1 LKKLITPENMEILL
15 IMIETELGNLRRS
28 HYSDQINASMDGSEV
43 TVMGWVLTVRGH
55 GNISFATIKD
65 KNGSLSIIAK
75 KGDCSDEIRE
85 KISTLKAHSSI
96 GVTGKVKSSEKA
108 PGGYEIIPTELRVYS
123 EVSKIPPFE
132 PTVKT
137 VKNIDTRLEVR
148 PIDLRRNVLQ
158 HVFKTRSLVLKTI
171 RDYFNDQNFVEI
183 NTPKMIATATEGGA
197 ALFPIF
203 YYNKEAF
210 LAQSPQ
216 LYKEQLTMSFE
227 KVFEIAPIFRA
238 EPSRTNRH
246 LAEAISID
254 LEEAFVDYND
264 VMNRI
269 EEIIKVSINAVNDY
283 IKNNPDS
290 EFTPTPVPEKIPRYT
305 YDDLVDR
312 MQKAGAKT
320 EWGDDLYPS
329 NLKKIGLDGFYF
341 ITDWPLGPKP
351 FYVKDSKSNPKISE
365 SFDLMFGDLELS
377 SGSTRIEKRD
387 ELAQRMNNKGMK
399 TDSFEYH
406 LNAFDYGVPPH
417 AGCGIGLERLIMALT
432 GTENIRDT
440 TFYPRDVDR
449 LTP

>member
-1 LKKLITPENMEILL
+1 
-15 IMIETELGNLRRS
+15 MIETELGSLRRS
-28 HYSDQINASMDGSEV
+28 HYSNEINPTMDGTQV
-43 TVMGWVLTVRGH
+43 TVMGWVLTIRGH
-55 GNISFATIKD
+55 GNISFGTIRD
-65 KNGSLSIIAK
+65 KNGDLSIVAK
-75 KGDCSDEIRE
+75 KGDCPDEIRE
-85 KISTLKAHSSI
+85 KISSLKAHSSI
-96 GVTGKVKSSEKA
+96 AITGNVKASEKA
-108 PGGYEIIPTELRVYS
+108 PSGFEIIPTELRIFS
-123 EVSKIPPFE
+123 EVEKIPPFE

-148 PIDLRRNVLQ
+148 PIDLRRDVLQ
-158 HVFKTRSLVLKTI
+158 HVFKTRSLVLKSI
-171 RDYFNDQNFVEI
+171 REYFGKQNFVEI
-183 NTPKMIATATEGGA
+183 NTPKIIATATEGGA

-216 LYKEQLTMSFE
+216 LYKEQLIMSFE

-269 EEIIKVSINAVNDY
+269 EEIIKVSIQAVNEYAKD
-283 IKNNPDS
+283 NPLS
-290 EFTPTPVPEKIPRYT
+290 EFPVIKVPEHIPRYT
-305 YDDLVDR
+305 YDELADK

-341 ITDWPLGPKP
+341 ITDWPLAPKP
-351 FYVKDSKSNPKISE
+351 FYVKDSKSNPKVSE
-365 SFDLMFGDLELS
+365 SFDLMYGDLELS

-387 ELAQRMNNKGMK
+387 ELAERMKNKGMK
-399 TDSFEYH
+399 TDAFEYH
-406 LNAFDYGVPPH
+406 LEAFDYGVPPH
-417 AGCGIGLERLIMALT
+417 AGCGIGLERLIMVLT

>member
-1 LKKLITPENMEILL
+1 
-15 IMIETELGNLRRS
+15 MIETELGTLRRS
-28 HYSDQINASMDGSEV
+28 HYSDEINSSMDGTQV
-43 TVMGWVLTVRGH
+43 TVMGWVLTIRGH
-55 GNISFATIKD
+55 GNISFATIRD
-65 KNGSLSIIAK
+65 KNGDLSIVAK
-75 KGDCSDEIRE
+75 KGDCPDEIRE
-85 KISTLKAHSSI
+85 KISSLKAHSSI
-96 GVTGKVKSSEKA
+96 AITGNVKASEKA
-108 PGGYEIIPTELRVYS
+108 PNGFEIIPTELRVFS
-123 EVSKIPPFE
+123 DVEKIPPFE

-148 PIDLRRNVLQ
+148 PIDLRRDVLQ
-158 HVFKTRSLVLKTI
+158 HIFKTRSLVLKSI
-171 RDYFNDQNFVEI
+171 RDYFGNQNFVEI

-269 EEIIKVSINAVNDY
+269 EEIIKVSIQTVNDY
-283 IKNNPDS
+283 TKDNPES
-290 EFTPTPVPEKIPRYT
+290 GFPEITVPQTIPRYT
-305 YDDLVDR
+305 YDELIDK

-341 ITDWPLGPKP
+341 ITDWPLAPKP
-351 FYVKDSKSNPKISE
+351 FYVKDSKSNPKVSE
-365 SFDLMFGDLELS
+365 SFDLMYGDLELS

-387 ELAQRMNNKGMK
+387 ELAERMKNKGMK
-399 TDSFEYH
+399 TDAFEYH
-406 LNAFDYGVPPH
+406 LGAFDYGVPPH
-417 AGCGIGLERLIMALT
+417 AGCGIGLERLIMVLT

>member
-1 LKKLITPENMEILL
+1 
-15 IMIETELGNLRRS
+15 MIETELGTLRRS
-28 HYSDQINASMDGSEV
+28 HYSNEITSAMDGTKV
-43 TVMGWVLTVRGH
+43 TVMGWILTVRSH
-55 GNISFATIKD
+55 GNISFATIRD
-65 KNGSLSIIAK
+65 KNGDLSIVAK
-75 KGDCSDEIRE
+75 KGDCPDEIRE
-85 KISTLKAHSSI
+85 KISSLKAHSSVAI
-96 GVTGKVKSSEKA
+96 TGNVKASEKA
-108 PGGYEIIPTELRVYS
+108 PSGFEIIPTDMRVFS
-123 EVSKIPPFE
+123 EVEKIPPFE

-148 PIDLRRNVLQ
+148 PIDLRRDVLQ
-158 HVFKTRSLVLKTI
+158 HIFKTRSLVLKSI
-171 RDYFNDQNFVEI
+171 RDYFNNQNFVEI

-227 KVFEIAPIFRA
+227 KIFEIAPIFRA

-269 EEIIKVSINAVNDY
+269 EEIIKVSIQTVNDY
-283 IKNNPDS
+283 SKENPDS
-290 EFTPTPVPEKIPRYT
+290 GFPEIKVPKSIPRYS
-305 YDDLVDR
+305 YDELVDK

-341 ITDWPLGPKP
+341 ITDWPLAPKP
-351 FYVKDSKSNPKISE
+351 FYVKDSKSNPKVSE
-365 SFDLMFGDLELS
+365 SFDLMYGDLELS

-387 ELAQRMNNKGMK
+387 ELADRMKNKGMK
-399 TDSFEYH
+399 TDAFEYH
-406 LNAFDYGVPPH
+406 LGAFDYGVPPH
-417 AGCGIGLERLIMALT
+417 AGCGIGLERLIMVLT

>member
-1 LKKLITPENMEILL
+1 
-15 IMIETELGNLRRS
+15 MIKTELGTLRRS
-28 HYSDQINASMDGSEV
+28 HYSDELNPSMDGLEV
-43 TVMGWVLTVRGH
+43 TVMGWVLTIRGH
-55 GNISFATIKD
+55 GNISFVTIRD
-65 KNGSLSIIAK
+65 KNGDIPIVAK
-75 KGDCSDEIRE
+75 KGDCPDELRE
-85 KISTLKAHSSI
+85 KLSTLKAHSSI
-96 GVTGKVKSSEKA
+96 AIIGKIKSSEKA
-108 PGGYEIIPTELRVYS
+108 PTGFEIIPIELRVFS
-123 EVSKIPPFE
+123 DVEKIPPFE
-132 PTVKT
+132 PLAKT

-148 PIDLRRNVLQ
+148 PIDLRRKTLQ
-158 HVFKTRSLVLKTI
+158 HIFNARSHVLKSI
-171 RDYFNDQNFVEI
+171 RDYFYQQNFTEI

-197 ALFPIF
+197 ALFAIF

-227 KVFEIAPIFRA
+227 KVFEIGPIFRA

-269 EEIIKVSINAVNDY
+269 EEIIKISINTVNDY
-283 IKNNPDS
+283 AKNNADV
-290 EFTPTPVPEKIPRYT
+290 EFVIPPVPEYIPRYS
-305 YDDLVDR
+305 YDELVEK

-329 NLKKIGLDGFYF
+329 NLKKIGVEGFYF
-341 ITDWPLGPKP
+341 IKDWPLGPKP
-351 FYVKDSKSNPKISE
+351 FYVKDSKTNPKISE

-377 SGSTRIEKRD
+377 SGSTRIEKRH
-387 ELAQRMNNKGMK
+387 ELEERMKNKGMK
-399 TDSFEYH
+399 IDAFEYH
-406 LNAFDYGVPPH
+406 LGAFDYGVPPH

-432 GTENIRDT
+432 GTENIRDV

>member
-1 LKKLITPENMEILL
+1 
-15 IMIETELGNLRRS
+15 MIETELGNLRRS
-28 HYSDQINASMDGSEV
+28 HYSDQINPSMDGSEV
-43 TVMGWVLTVRGH
+43 TIMGWVLTVRGH

-65 KNGSLSIIAK
+65 KNGSLSVIAK

-85 KISTLKAHSSI
+85 KISSLKAHSSI

-123 EVSKIPPFE
+123 EVTKIPPFE

-148 PIDLRRNVLQ
+148 PIDLRRNNLQ
-158 HVFKTRSLVLKTI
+158 HVFKIRSLVLKTI

-269 EEIIKVSINAVNDY
+269 EEIIKVSINAVNEY

-290 EFTPTPVPEKIPRYT
+290 EFTPTPVPEIIPRYT
-305 YDDLVDR
+305 YDDLVER

-351 FYVKDSKSNPKISE
+351 FYVKDSKANPKISE

-387 ELAQRMNNKGMK
+387 ELAQRMSNKGMK

-417 AGCGIGLERLIMALT
+417 AGCGIGLERLIMSLT

>member
-1 LKKLITPENMEILL
+1 
-15 IMIETELGNLRRS
+15 MIETELGTLRRS
-28 HYSDQINASMDGSEV
+28 HYSNEISSSMDGTQV

-55 GNISFATIKD
+55 GNISFATVRD
-65 KNGSLSIIAK
+65 KNGDISIVAK
-75 KGDCSDEIRE
+75 KDDCPDEIRE
-85 KISTLKAHSSI
+85 KISSLKAHSSVS
-96 GVTGKVKSSEKA
+96 VTGNVKASEKA
-108 PGGYEIIPTELRVYS
+108 PSGFEIIPTELRVFS
-123 EVSKIPPFE
+123 DVEKIPPFE
-132 PTVKT
+132 PTAKT

-148 PIDLRRNVLQ
+148 PIDLRRDALQ
-158 HVFKTRSLVLKTI
+158 HIFKARSFVLKSI
-171 RDYFNDQNFVEI
+171 REYFADQSFVEI

-269 EEIIKVSINAVNDY
+269 EEIIKTSIQTVNDY
-283 IKNNPDS
+283 VKDNPGAEFTVPKIPDS
-290 EFTPTPVPEKIPRYT
+290 IPRYS

-341 ITDWPLGPKP
+341 ITDWPLAPKP
-351 FYVKDSKSNPKISE
+351 FYVKDSKTNPKVSE

-387 ELAQRMNNKGMK
+387 ELEERMKNKGMN

-406 LNAFDYGVPPH
+406 LAAFDYGVPPH

>member
-1 LKKLITPENMEILL
+1 
-15 IMIETELGNLRRS
+15 MIGTELGNLRRT
-28 HYSDQINASMDGSEV
+28 HYSSDLSSNLDGKEV
-43 TVMGWVLTVRGH
+43 TVMGWVLSVRGH
-55 GNISFATIKD
+55 GNISFISLRD
-65 KNGSLSIIAK
+65 KNGEIQIIAK
-75 KGDCSDEIRE
+75 AGSCPDEIRE
-85 KISTLKAHSSI
+85 KISNLKPHSSI
-96 GVTGKVKSSEKA
+96 GISGTVKLSEKA
-108 PGGYEIIPTELRVYS
+108 PNGVEIIPKELSVFS
-123 EVSKIPPFE
+123 EVEKIPPFE
-132 PTVKT
+132 PQAKT

-148 PIDLRRNVLQ
+148 PIDLRRRTLQ
-158 HVFKTRSLVLKTI
+158 HVFNVRNSVLKSI
-171 RDYFNDQNFVEI
+171 RNYFNSEEFVEI

-254 LEEAFVDYND
+254 FEEAFVNYED

-269 EEIIKVSINAVNDY
+269 ENILKEAVSSVKAYSKENTDTEFNV
-283 IKNNPDS
+283 PDI
-290 EFTPTPVPEKIPRYT
+290 PEKIPRYT
-305 YDDLVDR
+305 YTELVEK
-312 MQKAGAKT
+312 MKNVGAKT

-329 NLKKIGLDGFYF
+329 NLKKAGLDGFYF
-341 ITDWPLGPKP
+341 IKDWPMGPKP
-351 FYVKDSKSNPKISE
+351 FYVKVNKKDPKISE

-387 ELAQRMNNKGMK
+387 ELEERMKNKGMK
-399 TDSFEYH
+399 TDAFEYH
-406 LNAFDYGVPPH
+406 LGAFDYGVPPH
-417 AGCGIGLERLIMALT
+417 AGCGIGLERLMMALT
-432 GTENIRDT
+432 GTENIRDV

>member
-1 LKKLITPENMEILL
+1 
-15 IMIETELGNLRRS
+15 MIETELGTLRRS
-28 HYSDQINASMDGSEV
+28 HYSNEINPSMNGKTV
-43 TVMGWVLTVRGH
+43 TVMGWVLTIRGH
-55 GNISFATIKD
+55 GNISFGTIRD
-65 KNGSLSIIAK
+65 KNGDLSIVAK
-75 KGDCSDEIRE
+75 KGDCPDDIRE
-85 KISTLKAHSSI
+85 KISSLKAHSSI
-96 GVTGKVKSSEKA
+96 AVIGTVKSSEKA
-108 PGGYEIIPTELRVYS
+108 PSGFEIIPTELRVFS
-123 EVSKIPPFE
+123 DVEKIPPFE

-158 HVFKTRSLVLKTI
+158 HIFKTRSLVLKSI
-171 RDYFNDQNFVEI
+171 RDYFGNQNFVEI

-269 EEIIKVSINAVNDY
+269 EEIIKVSIHSVNDY
-283 IKNNPDS
+283 AKDNPSS
-290 EFTPTPVPEKIPRYT
+290 EFPTLSIPENIPRYT
-305 YDDLVDR
+305 YDELVEK
-312 MQKAGAKT
+312 MQKAGANT

-341 ITDWPLGPKP
+341 ITDWPLAPKP
-351 FYVKDSKSNPKISE
+351 FYVKDSKSNPKVSE
-365 SFDLMFGDLELS
+365 SFDLMYGDLELS

-387 ELAQRMNNKGMK
+387 ELAQRMKNKGMK
-399 TDSFEYH
+399 TDAFEYH
-406 LNAFDYGVPPH
+406 LGAFDYGVPPH
-417 AGCGIGLERLIMALT
+417 AGCGIGLERLIMVLT

>member
-1 LKKLITPENMEILL
+1 
-15 IMIETELGNLRRS
+15 MIKTELGTLRRS
-28 HYSDQINASMDGSEV
+28 HYSNKLNPSMDGSEV

-55 GNISFATIKD
+55 GNIIFVTIKD
-65 KNGSLSIIAK
+65 KHGDIPIVAK
-75 KGDCSDEIRE
+75 KGDCPDDLRE
-85 KISTLKAHSSI
+85 KLSILKVHSSI
-96 GVTGKVKSSEKA
+96 AIIGKIKSSEKA
-108 PGGYEIIPTELRVYS
+108 PTGFEIIPSELRVFS
-123 EVSKIPPFE
+123 DVEKIAPFE
-132 PTVKT
+132 PLAKT

-148 PIDLRRNVLQ
+148 PIDLRRKPLQ
-158 HVFKTRSLVLKTI
+158 DIFNARSQVLKSI
-171 RDYFNDQNFVEI
+171 RDYFYEQNFTEI

-264 VMNRI
+264 IMNRI
-269 EEIIKVSINAVNDY
+269 EEIIKISIDTVNNYVKCNQDVEFT
-283 IKNNPDS
+283 IPKNPDH
-290 EFTPTPVPEKIPRYT
+290 IPRYS
-305 YDDLVDR
+305 YDELVDK

-329 NLKKIGLDGFYF
+329 NLKKIGVEGFYF

-351 FYVKDSKSNPKISE
+351 FYVKDSKTNPKISE

-377 SGSTRIEKRD
+377 SGSTRIEKRH
-387 ELAQRMNNKGMK
+387 ELEERMKNKGMK
-399 TDSFEYH
+399 IDSFEYH
-406 LNAFDYGVPPH
+406 LSAFDYGVPPH

-432 GTENIRDT
+432 GTENIRDV

>member
-1 LKKLITPENMEILL
+1 
-15 IMIETELGNLRRS
+15 MIETELGNLRRS
-28 HYSDQINASMDGSEV
+28 HYSDQINPSMDGTEV
-43 TVMGWVLTVRGH
+43 TVMGWILTVRGH

-123 EVSKIPPFE
+123 EVTKIPPFE

-171 RDYFNDQNFVEI
+171 RDYFNEQNFVEI

-264 VMNRI
+264 VMSRI
-269 EEIIKVSINAVNDY
+269 EDIIKVSINAVNEY

-290 EFTPTPVPEKIPRYT
+290 EFTPTPVPESIPRYT

-387 ELAQRMNNKGMK
+387 ELAQRMSNKGMK

-440 TFYPRDVDR
+440 TFYPRDVVR

>member
-1 LKKLITPENMEILL
+1 
-15 IMIETELGNLRRS
+15 MIETELGNLRRS
-28 HYSDQINASMDGSEV
+28 HYSDEINSSMDGKDV
-43 TVMGWVLTVRGH
+43 TVMGWVLTIRGH
-55 GNISFATIKD
+55 GNISFATIRD
-65 KNGSLSIIAK
+65 KNGDLSIVAK
-75 KGDCSDEIRE
+75 KGSCPDEIRE
-85 KISTLKAHSSI
+85 KISSLKAHSSVAI
-96 GVTGKVKSSEKA
+96 VGTVKSSEKA
-108 PGGYEIIPTELRVYS
+108 PSGFEIVPTELRVFS
-123 EVSKIPPFE
+123 EVEKIPPFE
-132 PTVKT
+132 PIAKT

-148 PIDLRRNVLQ
+148 PIDLRRKVLQ
-158 HVFKTRSLVLKTI
+158 HIFKTRSLVLKSI
-171 RDYFNDQNFVEI
+171 RDYFGQQNFTEI

-264 VMNRI
+264 VMDRI
-269 EEIIKVSINAVNDY
+269 EDIIKVSIQTVNNY
-283 IKNNPDS
+283 VEKNPDV
-290 EFTPTPVPEKIPRYT
+290 EFTTPAIPESIPRHS
-305 YDDLVDR
+305 YDELVDK

-329 NLKKIGLDGFYF
+329 NLKKIGLEGFYF

-351 FYVKDSKSNPKISE
+351 FYVKDSKKNPKISE

-387 ELAQRMNNKGMK
+387 ELAERMKNKGMK
-399 TDSFEYH
+399 TDAFEYH
-406 LNAFDYGVPPH
+406 LGAFDYGVPPH

-432 GTENIRDT
+432 GTENIRDV

>member
-1 LKKLITPENMEILL
+1 
-15 IMIETELGNLRRS
+15 MIETELGNLRRT
-28 HYSDQINASMDGSEV
+28 HYSIELDPSKDGSDV
-43 TVMGWVLTVRGH
+43 TVMGWVLSVRGH
-55 GNISFATIKD
+55 GNISFLTICD
-65 KNGSLSIIAK
+65 KLGQIQIVAK
-75 KGDCSDEIRE
+75 EGNCPDEIRE
-85 KISTLKAHSSI
+85 RISKLKAHSSI
-96 GVTGKVKSSEKA
+96 GVSGKIKSSEKA
-108 PGGYEIIPTELRVYS
+108 PNGVEIIPTELRVFS
-123 EVSKIPPFE
+123 DVEKIPPFE
-132 PTVKT
+132 PQAKT

-148 PIDLRRNVLQ
+148 PIDLRRKVLQ
-158 HVFKTRSLVLKTI
+158 DIFTVRSQVLKI
-171 RDYFNDQNFVEI
+171 VRDYFYQEDFIEI
-183 NTPKMIATATEGGA
+183 NTPKIIATATEGGA

-238 EPSRTNRH
+238 ESSRTNRH

-264 VMNRI
+264 IMDRI
-269 EEIIKVSINAVNDY
+269 EQIIKKTIQTVNDY
-283 IKNNPDS
+283 AKENTDV
-290 EFTPTPVPEKIPRYT
+290 EFIVPNVPELIPRYT
-305 YDDLVDR
+305 YTELVEK

-329 NLKKIGLDGFYF
+329 NLQKIGLEGFYF
-341 ITDWPLGPKP
+341 IKDWPTGPKP
-351 FYVKDSKSNPKISE
+351 FYVKVSKENPKISE

-377 SGSTRIEKRD
+377 SGSTRIEKKE
-387 ELAQRMNNKGMK
+387 ELAERMKNKGMK
-399 TDSFEYH
+399 VDAFEYH
-406 LNAFDYGVPPH
+406 LGAFDYGVPPH
-417 AGCGIGLERLIMALT
+417 AGCGIGLERLMMALT

>member
-1 LKKLITPENMEILL
+1 
-15 IMIETELGNLRRS
+15 MIETELGTLRRS
-28 HYSDQINASMDGSEV
+28 HYSNEITPSMDGDSV
-43 TVMGWVLTVRGH
+43 TVMGWVLTIRGH
-55 GNISFATIKD
+55 GNITFTTIRD
-65 KNGSLSIIAK
+65 QNGSIPIIAK
-75 KGDCSDEIRE
+75 KGDCPDEIRE
-85 KISTLKAHSSI
+85 KISSLKPHSSI
-96 GVTGKVKSSEKA
+96 AISGNVKSSDKA
-108 PGGYEIIPTELRVYS
+108 PGGFEIIPTEIRVFS
-123 EVSKIPPFE
+123 QVEKIPPFE
-132 PTVKT
+132 PTAKT
-137 VKNIDTRLEVR
+137 VKNIETRLEVR
-148 PIDLRRNVLQ
+148 PIDLRRNSLQ
-158 HVFKTRSLVLKTI
+158 HVFKVRSLVLKTI
-171 RDYFNDQNFVEI
+171 RDYFHSQKFLEI
-183 NTPKMIATATEGGA
+183 NTPKIIATATEGGA

-264 VMNRI
+264 VMSRI

-290 EFTPTPVPEKIPRYT
+290 EFTPTPVPESIPRYT

-387 ELAQRMNNKGMK
+387 ELAQRMSNKGMK